1 MLLKLQTKIILLITL
16 LLIFLGI
23 SFSVFSGL
31 LMRDAMV
38 AGLEQ
43 QAFVLVQAL
52 SEQVTSDVIR
62 GESVI
67 VSETLQ
73 ETAQRTES
81 VVNIFIVDFDG
92 RLFAHSF
99 GCGFPRTLF
108 RKNHELP
115 PAGSTGLKRYMT
127 AEGPVLEVV
136 HPLIEG
142 MDAHM
147 HVGMSE
153 VKVYELIAS
162 QEYRVAGVSLAAG
175 LFGILL
181 GLFVVRRVTRPLS
194 TLADSIQAFGMG
206 ESGAQIAFR
215 GGGREVFD
223 LTQAFNR
230 MITERNRFEENSR
243 RLEESLRQSQ
253 KMEAVSRLAGGVAH
267 DLNNMLTPI
276 LGYAEIML
284 SDMSSS
290 NPYYDQIAAI
300 QEASARARDIVRQL
314 LAFSRKQVLQMKRA
328 DIGQVV
334 EGFQKMLRRM
344 LREDIEIKLHLDP
357 SAGCVFCDVGQIE
370 QVLMSLAA
378 NAQDAMSFGGILT
391 FETSSV
397 ELDEVYAREHSGT
410 KPGSY
415 ALLAVSDNGIGIGR
429 ETGNRIFEPFFTTK
443 ESGEET
449 GLGLATV
456 YGIIKQHGG
465 NIWVYSEPGKGA
477 TFKIYLPRSEEAE
490 KDSGGQAE
498 KREVKTGTETVLV
511 VEDDERL
518 RKLVGLILNRYGYR
532 TFMFESGEE
541 CLQVVEEIEGEIHL
555 LLTDVVMPNM
565 NGRELYRRLVESAL
579 PDPKVLYMSEY
590 TDNVIVQHGVLEEG
604 VWFIQKPFSPAV
616 LAAKVR
622 EVLEG

>member
-1 MLLKLQTKIILLITL
+1 
-16 LLIFLGI
+16 
-23 SFSVFSGL
+23 
-31 LMRDAMV
+31 
-38 AGLEQ
+38 
-43 QAFVLVQAL
+43 
-52 SEQVTSDVIR
+52 
-62 GESVI
+62 
-67 VSETLQ
+67 
-73 ETAQRTES
+73 
-81 VVNIFIVDFDG
+81 
-92 RLFAHSF
+92 
-99 GCGFPRTLF
+99 
-108 RKNHELP
+108 
-115 PAGSTGLKRYMT
+115 
-127 AEGPVLEVV
+127 
-136 HPLIEG
+136 
-142 MDAHM
+142 
-147 HVGMSE
+147 
-153 VKVYELIAS
+153 
-162 QEYRVAGVSLAAG
+162 
-175 LFGILL
+175 
-181 GLFVVRRVTRPLS
+181 
-194 TLADSIQAFGMG
+194 MG

-276 LGYAEIML
+276 LGYAEIVL

-370 QVLMSLAA
+370 QVLMNLAA

-429 ETGNRIFEPFFTTK
+429 ETENRIFEPFFTTK
-443 ESGEET
+443 ESEEET

-518 RKLVGLILNRYGYR
+518 RKLVGLILNRYG
-532 TFMFESGEE
+532 
-541 CLQVVEEIEGEIHL
+541 V
-555 LLTDVVMPNM
+555 
-565 NGRELYRRLVESAL
+565 
-579 PDPKVLYMSEY
+579 PDL
-590 TDNVIVQHGVLEEG
+590 H
-604 VWFIQKPFSPAV
+604 
-616 LAAKVR
+616 VR
-622 EVLEG
+622 KR